1 MREMTIPESGS
12 KRKLL
17 DAAELLFAE
26 KGFEAVSVRDITQ
39 LAKANVAAVNYHFG
53 SRDNLLALVMMRYMT
68 PVTEERIVRLDD
80 LEQEWRG
87 KPVPLEELI
96 EAMVRPLVG
105 QVKKSDLAER
115 LFYKLTGRICAEQ
128 GNGLPPQI
136 EDQFR
141 QVGDRFSKAI
151 AKSLPS
157 VPVEELA
164 WRIHFLIGAMIHML
178 THQEL
183 LQRVTS
189 GASGAPT
196 MEVTLARFI
205 KFAAAGLREGT
216 GGGASEPEI
225 GFEEMGQ
232 GFGEFEEPE
241 EQFEVPKERYEEQA
255 PEERLEEPEPE
266 AEEPEPEAEEAEE
279 QFEEPEVA
287 EVLSE
292 EAEVVM
298 DEVEVQAEEPEAAF
312 EEAEE
317 HFEEPEAE
325 AEEPEEAEE
334 AVEESAP
341 VVEKPVKVSPQ
352 ITFDF

>member
-68 PVTEERIVRLDD
+68 PVTEERIVRLET
-80 LEQEWRG
+80 LENDWAG

-96 EAMVRPLVG
+96 DALVRPLVG
-105 QVKKSDLAER
+105 QVKKSELTER

-128 GNGLPPQI
+128 GNGLPLQI

-151 AKSLPS
+151 SKSLPS

-164 WRIHFLIGAMIHML
+164 WRVHFLIGGMIHML

-183 LQRVTS
+183 LLRVTG

-205 KFAAAGLREGT
+205 RFAAAGLREGT
-216 GGGASEPEI
+216 EIRLNEPEI
-225 GFEEMGQ
+225 GFEEPEQ
-232 GFGEFEEPE
+232 RFEEPE
-241 EQFEVPKERYEEQA
+241 R
-255 PEERLEEPEPE
+255 
-266 AEEPEPEAEEAEE
+266 
-279 QFEEPEVA
+279 QFEEPEQRF
-287 EVLSE
+287 EEPERRFEEPEPQSE
-292 EAEVVM
+292 EAEERF
-298 DEVEVQAEEPEAAF
+298 D
-312 EEAEE
+312 
-317 HFEEPEAE
+317 
-325 AEEPEEAEE
+325 EPEEQHGEGE
-334 AVEESAP
+334 PQSDEPVP
-341 VVEKPVKVSPQ
+341 VVEKPVKISPQ